1 MPSEIYLTIETE
13 EGESLTEGTSST
25 ESIGAFFKTAH
36 EDEIFV
42 TAFDHKVVIPTD
54 RLTGQVMGNRKHE
67 YLEIRKLIDKSSP
80 LLFQCIAEPKA
91 LTCTLN
97 FFRPAD
103 TGSDGQPVH
112 YYTIELE
119 GAKIVSIRTCSPNML
134 DPENDG
140 FPAFEEVRF
149 TYNSITWSH
158 EIASSTAIDNWAG
171 AE

>member
-1 MPSEIYLTIETE
+1 MPSEIFLTIETE
-13 EGESLTEGTSST
+13 DGESLSEGSSS
-25 ESIGAFFKTAH
+25 EDSIGAFAKTEH

-42 TAFDHKVVIPTD
+42 IAFDHKATIPTD
-54 RLTGQVMGNRKHE
+54 RLSGQVMGNRKHE

-91 LTCTLN
+91 LTCTLE

-134 DPENDG
+134 DPDNDG